1 MVLQKSAYGIIAV
14 LIALLVMTSSLAAY
28 YYSEYEQVSVS
39 NNKLQTELQTA
50 SAKYTSLANNYNE
63 VLSTYDGSVTSFTKL
78 TSVYNETS
86 ASFLSLSEQFNLTL
100 SLLVST
106 MSDINTTDSSYLNAS
121 RTLSGL
127 WNQYIGITNDY
138 RQLTLSFKAILAS
151 FDSENNLTLSENIQS
166 VRVSLLT
173 SSILIYY
180 QNGTADWFNNT
191 SIQPGWNFYVATLV
205 VTNGNV
211 NATWYPQFS
220 EHYVNGINGV
230 MNSNSLNEYWFL
242 WTYNST
248 MWQVAQVGVDQLM
261 MYNGSTYAW
270 TYCGADANFNPTCTP
285 P

>member
-1 MVLQKSAYGIIAV
+1 MQKSAYGIIAV
-14 LIALLVMTSSLAAY
+14 LVALLVMTSSLTAY

-50 SAKYTSLANNYNE
+50 SAKYASLANNYNE
-63 VLSTYDGSVTSFTKL
+63 ALSTYNGSVTSFKKL
-78 TSVYNETS
+78 MSLYNETNV
-86 ASFLSLSEQFNLTL
+86 SFLSLSEQFNLTL

-106 MSDINTTDSSYLNAS
+106 MSDLNTTDSSYVNAS

-138 RQLTLSFKAILAS
+138 RQLTSSFKTILAS
-151 FDSENNLTLSENIQS
+151 FDNENNMTLSGKIQS
-166 VRVSLLT
+166 DPVSQLT
-173 SSILIYY
+173 SNILIYF

-191 SIQPGWNFYVATLV
+191 SVQPGWNFYVATLV

-220 EHYVNGINGV
+220 EHYVNGIDGV
-230 MNSNSLNEYWFL
+230 MNSNSPSKYWSL

-248 MWQVAQVGVDQLM
+248 SWQVAQVGADQLM

-270 TYCGADANFNPTCTP
+270 TYCSADANFNPTCTP